1 MGRSSDAKSKRS
13 SLNGVAAVAPVLN
26 PDIDINSDAI
36 DDDKSKSGIENS
48 QDNKHQVF

>member
-26 PDIDINSDAI
+26 PDIYINSDAI
-36 DDDKSKSGIENS
+36 DDKSKSGIENS